1 MVSKA
6 AGMASKAAVMVAV
19 VVVLGFTSCKCRY
32 SAQQV
37 PAFSGSKKLS
47 YTFAGYT
54 DRNGK
59 KTFKL
64 YVNDTTYSADAKKY
78 FDIFKNGVIGIPN
91 GVQ

>member
-6 AGMASKAAVMVAV
+6 IAAVLVFA
-19 VVVLGFTSCKCRY
+19 LGFASCKCRY

-37 PAFSGSKKLS
+37 PAFSGTKSLS

-54 DRNGK
+54 DKNGK

-64 YVNDTTYSADAKKY
+64 YVADTTYSADAKKY
-78 FDIFKNGVIGIPN
+78 FDLFKNSVIGIPSN
-91 GVQ
+91 GMQ

>member
-1 MVSKA
+1 MYP
-6 AGMASKAAVMVAV
+6 MASKAITAALVAA
-19 VVVLGFTSCKCRY
+19 LGLASCKCRY

-54 DRNGK
+54 DKNGK

-78 FDIFKNGVIGIPN
+78 FDVFKRGVIGIPS